1 MKLKFYFLLLTI
13 LLVAVWSIMLVIAI
27 ERSGWAFYAVEVLIT
42 LSLIFLFI
50 FYRKVVKPLQTI
62 GNGME
67 LLREQDFSS
76 RLTTVGQ
83 VEADRIVQV
92 FNKMMDQ
99 LKNERLRLR
108 EQNHFLDLLISASP
122 MGVIILTFDGEIS
135 MINKAALCFLGNVT
149 EEDVK
154 NLHLKDIDLPLIDEI
169 EQIPLNSTQTIRLSD
184 SMIYR
189 CY

>member
-1 MKLKFYFLLLTI
+1 MKLKFYFFFLTL
-13 LLVAVWSIMLVIAI
+13 LLVAVWIIMLVISI
-27 ERSGWAFYAVEVLIT
+27 ERSGWAFYAIESLIT
-42 LSLIFLFI
+42 ISLIFLYI

-83 VEADRIVQV
+83 IEADRLVQV

-122 MGVIILTFDGEIS
+122 LGVLILTFYGEIS
-135 MINKAALCFLGNVT
+135 IINQAALHFIC
-149 EEDVK
+149 
-154 NLHLKDIDLPLIDEI
+154 P
-169 EQIPLNSTQTIRLSD
+169 SS
-184 SMIYR
+184 
-189 CY
+189 